1 LLRQLQQRQVDEPL
15 VLEVEEG
22 IRMGKERVTIH
33 GKIKILF

>member
-15 VLEVEEG
+15 VLEVEEER
-22 IRMGKERVTIH
+22 RMGKERVTIH